1 MGVEVKAAATL
12 GSNAMAGL
20 QALAGAVG
28 TNWVRGVVLFTGT
41 EAIRFSANLHG
52 IPISRLWSA

>member
-1 MGVEVKAAATL
+1 VKAAATL